1 MRPEGSRGRS
11 AKVSVPLGTPDN
23 SPAFQRWVG
32 LREGEFRPVGTVE
45 ITGKRPTDYFS
56 RAYGTRST
64 LRLTPPLKWRAIFR
78 GPSGTI
84 ALADC

>member
-56 RAYGTRST
+56 RAYGTSSTSQGTRHRSGG
-64 LRLTPPLKWRAIFR
+64 LLSEVVRDFR
-78 GPSGTI
+78 TG
-84 ALADC
+84 